1 MNKFMIGL
9 IVGICLAAVLEP
21 KQEYQDSFDVG
32 DNVLVNVNDHTGIQK
47 GIIVSEINT
56 QVKVR
61 IDNNEYVVP
70 KENIV
75 EY

>member
-9 IVGICLAAVLEP
+9 IVGLCLAAVLEP
-21 KQEYQDSFDVG
+21 KQEVQDSFDVG
-32 DNVLVNVNDHTGIQK
+32 DNVLVNMDDGVQK

-56 QVKVR
+56 QAKVR
-61 IDNNEYVVP
+61 VYNNEYVVP
-70 KENIV
+70 KEDIV

>member
-9 IVGICLAAVLEP
+9 IVGLCLSLFMLEP
-21 KQEYQDSFDVG
+21 KEEPQDSFDVG
-32 DNVLVNVNDHTGIQK
+32 DNVLVDVGAGVQK

-56 QVKVR
+56 HAKVR
-61 IDNNEYVVP
+61 VYNNEYVVP
-70 KENIV
+70 KEDIV

>member
-9 IVGICLAAVLEP
+9 IVGLCLSLFMLEP
-21 KQEYQDSFDVG
+21 KEEPQDSFDVG
-32 DNVLVNVNDHTGIQK
+32 DNVLVDVGAGVQK

-56 QVKVR
+56 QAKVR
-61 IDNNEYVVP
+61 VYNNEYVVP
-70 KENIV
+70 KEDIV

>member
-9 IVGICLAAVLEP
+9 IVGLCLSLFMLEP
-21 KQEYQDSFDVG
+21 KEEPQDSFDVG
-32 DNVLVNVNDHTGIQK
+32 DNVLVDVGDGVQK

-56 QVKVR
+56 QAKVR
-61 IDNNEYVVP
+61 VYNNEYVVS
-70 KENIV
+70 KESLV

>member
-9 IVGICLAAVLEP
+9 IVGLCLSLFILEP
-21 KQEYQDSFDVG
+21 KEEPQDSFDVG
-32 DNVLVNVNDHTGIQK
+32 DNVLVDVGAGVQK

-56 QVKVR
+56 QAKVR
-61 IDNNEYVVP
+61 VYNNEYVVP
-70 KENIV
+70 KENLV

>member
-9 IVGICLAAVLEP
+9 IVGLCLSLFILEP
-21 KQEYQDSFDVG
+21 KEEPQDSFDVG
-32 DNVLVNVNDHTGIQK
+32 DKVLVDVGDGVQK

-56 QVKVR
+56 QAKVR
-61 IDNNEYVVP
+61 VYNNEYVVP
-70 KENIV
+70 KEELV

>member
-9 IVGICLAAVLEP
+9 IVGLCLTFVLEP

-32 DNVLVNVNDHTGIQK
+32 DNVLVNMDDAGVQK

-56 QVKVR
+56 QAKVR
-61 IDNNEYVVP
+61 VDNNEYVVP
-70 KENIV
+70 KESLV

>member
-9 IVGICLAAVLEP
+9 IVGLCLTFVLEP

-32 DNVLVNVNDHTGIQK
+32 DNVLVNIGDGVQK
-47 GIIVSEINT
+47 GVIVSEINT
-56 QVKVR
+56 QAKVR
-61 IDNNEYVVP
+61 VYNNEYVVP

>member
-9 IVGICLAAVLEP
+9 IVGLCLSLFMLEP
-21 KQEYQDSFDVG
+21 KEEPQDSFDVG
-32 DNVLVNVNDHTGIQK
+32 DNVLVNMDDGVQK

-56 QVKVR
+56 QAKVR
-61 IDNNEYVVP
+61 VYNNEYVVS
-70 KENIV
+70 KENLV

>member
-9 IVGICLAAVLEP
+9 IVGLCLSLFMLEP
-21 KQEYQDSFDVG
+21 KEEPQDSFDVG
-32 DNVLVNVNDHTGIQK
+32 DNVLVNVGDGVQK

-56 QVKVR
+56 QAKVR
-61 IDNNEYVVP
+61 VYNNEYVVP
-70 KENIV
+70 KEDLV

>member
-21 KQEYQDSFDVG
+21 KQEPQDAFDVG
-32 DNVLVNVNDHTGIQK
+32 DSVLIDIGDGVQK
-47 GIIVSEINT
+47 GTIVSEINT
-56 QVKVR
+56 QAKVR
-61 IDNNEYVVP
+61 VYNNEYVVP

>member
-9 IVGICLAAVLEP
+9 IVGLCLTFVLEP

-32 DNVLVNVNDHTGIQK
+32 DNVLIDVGDGVQK
-47 GIIVSEINT
+47 GVIVSEINT
-56 QVKVR
+56 QAKVR
-61 IDNNEYVVP
+61 VYNNEYVVP
-70 KENIV
+70 KEDIV

>member
-9 IVGICLAAVLEP
+9 IVGLCLTVVLEP

-32 DNVLVNVNDHTGIQK
+32 DNVLVNMDDAGVQK

-56 QVKVR
+56 QAKVR
-61 IDNNEYVVP
+61 VDNNEYVVP
-70 KENIV
+70 KESLV

>member
-9 IVGICLAAVLEP
+9 IVGLCLTFVLEP

-32 DNVLVNVNDHTGIQK
+32 DNVLVNIGDGVQK
-47 GIIVSEINT
+47 GVIVSEINT
-56 QVKVR
+56 QAKVR
-61 IDNNEYVVP
+61 VYNNEYVVP
-70 KENIV
+70 KEELV

>member
-9 IVGICLAAVLEP
+9 IVGLCLTFVLEP
-21 KQEYQDSFDVG
+21 KQEPQDSFDVG
-32 DNVLVNVNDHTGIQK
+32 DNVLVDVGDGVQK

-56 QVKVR
+56 QAKVR
-61 IDNNEYVVP
+61 VYNNEYVVP
-70 KENIV
+70 KEDIV

>member
-32 DNVLVNVNDHTGIQK
+32 DNVLIDVGDGVQK
-47 GIIVSEINT
+47 GTIVSEINT
-56 QVKVR
+56 QAKVR
-61 IDNNEYVVP
+61 VYNNEYVVP
-70 KENIV
+70 KESIV

>member
-9 IVGICLAAVLEP
+9 ITGLCLSLFMLEP
-21 KQEYQDSFDVG
+21 KEEPQDSFDVG
-32 DNVLVNVNDHTGIQK
+32 DNVLVDVGAGVQK

-56 QVKVR
+56 QAKVR
-61 IDNNEYVVP
+61 VYNNEYVVP
-70 KENIV
+70 KEDIV

>member
-9 IVGICLAAVLEP
+9 IVGLCLTFVLEP
-21 KQEYQDSFDVG
+21 KQEPQDSFDVG
-32 DNVLVNVNDHTGIQK
+32 DNVLIDVGDGVQK
-47 GIIVSEINT
+47 GVIVSEINT
-56 QVKVR
+56 QAKVR
-61 IDNNEYVVP
+61 VYNNEYVVP

>member
-9 IVGICLAAVLEP
+9 IVGLCLSLVMYQKEEP
-21 KQEYQDSFDVG
+21 QDSFDVG
-32 DNVLVNVNDHTGIQK
+32 DKVLVDVGDGVQK

-56 QVKVR
+56 QAKVR
-61 IDNNEYVVP
+61 VYNNEYVVP
-70 KENIV
+70 KEDIV

>member
-9 IVGICLAAVLEP
+9 IVGLCLSLFMLEP
-21 KQEYQDSFDVG
+21 KEEPQDSFDVG
-32 DNVLVNVNDHTGIQK
+32 DNVLVDVGAGVQK

-56 QVKVR
+56 QAKVR
-61 IDNNEYVVP
+61 VYNNEYVVP
-70 KENIV
+70 KEELV

>member
-9 IVGICLAAVLEP
+9 IVGLCLSLVMYQKEEP
-21 KQEYQDSFDVG
+21 QDSFDVG
-32 DNVLVNVNDHTGIQK
+32 DSVLVDVGDGVQK

-56 QVKVR
+56 QAKVR
-61 IDNNEYVVP
+61 VYNNEYVVL
-70 KENIV
+70 KEDII

>member
-1 MNKFMIGL
+1 MIGL

-32 DNVLVNVNDHTGIQK
+32 DNVLVDVGAGVQK

-56 QVKVR
+56 QAKVR
-61 IDNNEYVVP
+61 VYNNEYVVP
-70 KENIV
+70 KEDIV

>member
-9 IVGICLAAVLEP
+9 IVGLCLSLFMLEP
-21 KQEYQDSFDVG
+21 KEEPQDSFDVG
-32 DNVLVNVNDHTGIQK
+32 DNVLVDVGDGVQK

-56 QVKVR
+56 QAKVR
-61 IDNNEYVVP
+61 VYNNEYVVP
-70 KENIV
+70 KEELV